1 MKTNIISV
9 SVGLITASIFLA
21 LVLTP
26 PSAFNLLPF
35 SLHESLFRNVIK
47 ESSFIV
53 MFDVFVSV
61 IIFFLVKKI
70 VKMLMEKFFST

>member
-9 SVGLITASIFLA
+9 SVGLITASIFLV

-26 PSAFNLLPF
+26 PSTFNLLPF
-35 SLHESLFRNVIK
+35 SLHESLFRDVIK

-53 MFDVFVSV
+53 MFDVLVSV
-61 IIFFLVKKI
+61 IIFFLVKKL
-70 VKMLMEKFFST
+70 VKKLMENFFNT